1 MFHKYFYNFLLIAL
15 LISVA
20 SCSSNNAEKSIKP
33 KKIIPLEKLYT
44 GAYSNFENGNYSD
57 AVELFKLVE
66 RDYSYTE
73 WAPRASLMLAYIYYD
88 SGRYVEALKNLQR
101 FKQRHSGN
109 KNIQYVEYLIAICMF
124 EQINLV
130 SLSQENTD
138 LALRQFEKIIL
149 NYPNSGYATDAK
161 FKIDL
166 INEQLAGKEMYIAR
180 YYAKREKWLPA
191 LYRLNNVFKNYQTT
205 IFIEEALHR
214 LVEIH
219 YIIGNIDTAKKYA
232 SILGYNYNDSDW
244 YKKSYN
250 IVEGTNIPLEKA
262 KQKKSLKERLK
273 KLISF
278 QQ

>member
-1 MFHKYFYNFLLIAL
+1 MFLKYFYNFLLIAL

-33 KKIIPLEKLYT
+33 KELISLEKLYT
-44 GAYSNFENGNYSD
+44 DAYSNFENGNSD
-57 AVELFKLVE
+57 TAVQLFEMVE

-73 WAPRASLMLAYIYYD
+73 WGPRASLMRAYLYYD
-88 SGRYVEALKNLQR
+88 TGDYVTALTNLQR
-101 FKQRHSGN
+101 FKQRHSGS

-138 LALRQFEKIIL
+138 LALRQFEKVIL
-149 NYPNSGYATDAK
+149 NYPNSAYATDAK

-205 IFIEEALHR
+205 VFIEEALHR

>member
-1 MFHKYFYNFLLIAL
+1 MFLKYFYNFLLIAL

-33 KKIIPLEKLYT
+33 KELISLEKLYT
-44 GAYSNFENGNYSD
+44 DAYSNFENGNSD
-57 AVELFKLVE
+57 TVVQLFEMVE

-73 WAPRASLMLAYIYYD
+73 WGPRASLMRAYLYYD
-88 SGRYVEALKNLQR
+88 AGDYVTALTNLQR
-101 FKQRHSGN
+101 FKQRHSGS

-138 LALRQFEKIIL
+138 LALRQFEKVIL
-149 NYPNSGYATDAK
+149 NYPNSAYATDAK

-273 KLISF
+273 KLIQF

>member
-1 MFHKYFYNFLLIAL
+1 M
-15 LISVA
+15 
-20 SCSSNNAEKSIKP
+20 
-33 KKIIPLEKLYT
+33 
-44 GAYSNFENGNYSD
+44 
-57 AVELFKLVE
+57 
-66 RDYSYTE
+66 
-73 WAPRASLMLAYIYYD
+73 
-88 SGRYVEALKNLQR
+88 
-101 FKQRHSGN
+101 
-109 KNIQYVEYLIAICMF
+109 
-124 EQINLV
+124 
-130 SLSQENTD
+130 SQENTD

-250 IVEGTNIPLEKA
+250 IIEGTNILMDKT

-273 KLISF
+273 KLIRL
-278 QQ
+278 Q

>member
-1 MFHKYFYNFLLIAL
+1 MFLKYFYNFLLIAL

-33 KKIIPLEKLYT
+33 KELISLEKLYT
-44 GAYSNFENGNYSD
+44 DAYSNFENGNSD
-57 AVELFKLVE
+57 TAVQLFEMVE

-73 WAPRASLMLAYIYYD
+73 WGPRASLMRAYLYYD
-88 SGRYVEALKNLQR
+88 TGDYVTALTNLQR
-101 FKQRHSGN
+101 FKQRHSGS

-138 LALRQFEKIIL
+138 LALRQFEKVIL
-149 NYPNSGYATDAK
+149 NYPNSAYATDAK

-205 IFIEEALHR
+205 VFIEEALHR

-219 YIIGNIDTAKKYA
+219 YTIGNIDSAKKYA

-273 KLISF
+273 KLIQF

>member
-1 MFHKYFYNFLLIAL
+1 MFLKYFYNFLLIAL

-33 KKIIPLEKLYT
+33 KELISLEKLYT
-44 GAYSNFENGNYSD
+44 DAYSNFENGNSD
-57 AVELFKLVE
+57 TAVQLFEMVE

-73 WAPRASLMLAYIYYD
+73 WGPRASLMRAYLYYD
-88 SGRYVEALKNLQR
+88 TGDYVTALTNLQR
-101 FKQRHSGN
+101 FKQRHSGS

-138 LALRQFEKIIL
+138 LALRQFEKVIL
-149 NYPNSGYATDAK
+149 NYPNSAYATDAK

-219 YIIGNIDTAKKYA
+219 YTIGNIDSAKKYA

-273 KLISF
+273 KLIQF
-278 QQ
+278 Q

>member
-33 KKIIPLEKLYT
+33 KELISLEKLYT
-44 GAYSNFENGNYSD
+44 DAYSNFENGNSD
-57 AVELFKLVE
+57 TAVQLFEMIE

-73 WAPRASLMLAYIYYD
+73 WGPRASLMRAYLYYD
-88 SGRYVEALKNLQR
+88 AGDYVTALTNLQR
-101 FKQRHSGN
+101 FKQRHSGS

-138 LALRQFEKIIL
+138 LALRQFEKVIL
-149 NYPNSGYATDAK
+149 NYPNSAYATDAK

-205 IFIEEALHR
+205 VFIEEALHR

-219 YIIGNIDTAKKYA
+219 YTIGNIDSAKKYA

-273 KLISF
+273 KLIQF
-278 QQ
+278 Q

>member
-1 MFHKYFYNFLLIAL
+1 MFLKYFYNFLLIAL

-33 KKIIPLEKLYT
+33 KELISLEKLYT
-44 GAYSNFENGNYSD
+44 DAYSNFENGNSD
-57 AVELFKLVE
+57 TAVQLFEMVE

-73 WAPRASLMLAYIYYD
+73 WGPRASLMRAYLYYD
-88 SGRYVEALKNLQR
+88 TGDYVTALTNLQR
-101 FKQRHSGN
+101 FKQRHSGS

-138 LALRQFEKIIL
+138 LALRQFEKVIL
-149 NYPNSGYATDAK
+149 NYPNSAYATDAK

-205 IFIEEALHR
+205 FFIEEALHR

-219 YIIGNIDTAKKYA
+219 YTIGNIDSAKKYA

-273 KLISF
+273 KLIQF
-278 QQ
+278 Q

>member
-1 MFHKYFYNFLLIAL
+1 MFLKYFYNFLLIAL

-33 KKIIPLEKLYT
+33 KELISLEKLYT
-44 GAYSNFENGNYSD
+44 DAYSNFENGNSD
-57 AVELFKLVE
+57 TAVQLFEMVE

-73 WAPRASLMLAYIYYD
+73 WGPRASLMRAYLYYD
-88 SGRYVEALKNLQR
+88 TGDYVTALTNLQR
-101 FKQRHSGN
+101 FKQRHSGS

-138 LALRQFEKIIL
+138 LALRQFEKVIL
-149 NYPNSGYATDAK
+149 NYPNSAYATDAK

-205 IFIEEALHR
+205 VFIEEALHR

-219 YIIGNIDTAKKYA
+219 YTIGNIDSAKKYA

-273 KLISF
+273 KLIQF
-278 QQ
+278 QK

>member
-1 MFHKYFYNFLLIAL
+1 MFLKYFYNFLLIAL

-33 KKIIPLEKLYT
+33 KELISLEKLYT
-44 GAYSNFENGNYSD
+44 DAYSNFENGNSD
-57 AVELFKLVE
+57 TAVQLFEMVE

-73 WAPRASLMLAYIYYD
+73 WGPRASLMRAYLYYD
-88 SGRYVEALKNLQR
+88 TGDYVTALTNLQR
-101 FKQRHSGN
+101 FKQRHSGS

-138 LALRQFEKIIL
+138 LALRQFEKVIL
-149 NYPNSGYATDAK
+149 NYPNSAYATDAK

-205 IFIEEALHR
+205 VFIEEALHR

-219 YIIGNIDTAKKYA
+219 YTIGNIDSAKKYA

-250 IVEGTNIPLEKA
+250 IVEGTNIP
-262 KQKKSLKERLK
+262 
-273 KLISF
+273 
-278 QQ
+278 

>member
-1 MFHKYFYNFLLIAL
+1 MFLKYFYNFLLIAL

-20 SCSSNNAEKSIKP
+20 SCSSNKAEKSIKP
-33 KKIIPLEKLYT
+33 KELIPLEKLYT
-44 GAYSNFENGNYSD
+44 DAYSNFENGNYN
-57 AVELFKLVE
+57 AAINIFEMVE

-73 WAPRASLMLAYIYYD
+73 WAPRSLLMRAYIYYET
-88 SGRYVEALKNLQR
+88 GRYVDALVNLQR
-101 FKQRHSGN
+101 FKKRHSGS
-109 KNIQYVEYLIAICMF
+109 KSIQYAEYLIGICMF

-130 SLSQENTD
+130 PLSQENTD
-138 LALRQFEKIIL
+138 LALRQFEKVIL
-149 NYPNSGYATDAK
+149 NYPHSAYATDAK

-205 IFIEEALHR
+205 VFIEEALHR

-219 YIIGNIDTAKKYA
+219 HTIGNIDSAKKYA

-273 KLISF
+273 KLIQF

>member
-33 KKIIPLEKLYT
+33 KELISLEKLYT
-44 GAYSNFENGNYSD
+44 DAYSNFENGNSD
-57 AVELFKLVE
+57 TAVQLFEMVE

-73 WAPRASLMLAYIYYD
+73 WGPRASLMRAYLYYD
-88 SGRYVEALKNLQR
+88 AGDYVTALTNLQR
-101 FKQRHSGN
+101 FKQRHSGS

-138 LALRQFEKIIL
+138 LALRQFEKVIL
-149 NYPNSGYATDAK
+149 NYPNSAYATDAK

-205 IFIEEALHR
+205 VFIEEALHR

-219 YIIGNIDTAKKYA
+219 YTIGNIDSAKKYA

-273 KLISF
+273 KLIQF
-278 QQ
+278 Q

>member
-1 MFHKYFYNFLLIAL
+1 MFLKYFYNFLLIAL

-33 KKIIPLEKLYT
+33 KELISLEKLYT
-44 GAYSNFENGNYSD
+44 DAYSNFENGNSD
-57 AVELFKLVE
+57 TAVQLFEMVE

-73 WAPRASLMLAYIYYD
+73 WGPRASLMRAYLYYD
-88 SGRYVEALKNLQR
+88 TGDYVTALTNLQR
-101 FKQRHSGN
+101 FKQRHSGS

-138 LALRQFEKIIL
+138 LALRQFEKVIL
-149 NYPNSGYATDAK
+149 NYPNSAYATDAK

-205 IFIEEALHR
+205 VFIEEALHR

-219 YIIGNIDTAKKYA
+219 YTIGNIDSAKKYA